1 MNFQTSGC
9 KNDHSLIIW
18 LTSKANSIYFSPWP
32 NLTSLCFLTL
42 IFLCGSDGK
51 EFTCNAGDPGLI
63 SGSGRSPGEG
73 NGQPLQHSCLKKSH
87 GQRSLA
93 GYSPW
98 SCKESGSTEQLT
110 LSLFNKTVSSE
121 GPGHF

>member
-18 LTSKANSIYFSPWP
+18 LISKANSIYFSPWP

-42 IFLCGSDGK
+42 IFLCGSDG
-51 EFTCNAGDPGLI
+51 
-63 SGSGRSPGEG
+63 RVH
-73 NGQPLQHSCLKKSH
+73 LQCKRPKFNLWIRKIPWRRKWPTIPAFLPKKSH
-87 GQRSLA
+87 GQRSLV
-93 GYSPW
+93 GYSPL
-98 SCKESGSTEQLT
+98 SCKESDSTEQLT
-110 LSLFNKTVSSE
+110 LSLFNKTMSSE